1 MRYNLKKVWI
11 VGVFILLFLMLESF
25 LGYVLIWRQIRFWA
39 CTVITRLLIV
49 IPFFGVIL
57 LNWIW
62 GNFYVS
68 ILTLKVFF
76 LIHFIL
82 PFIIFLIVFF
92 HLNFLHFYTSKRN
105 FYISRNFDKIFFFP
119 FYWIK
124 DLYNIFLIFLLLLI
138 SFYFPFVFRDRE
150 IFLESNNLLSPVHII
165 PEWYF
170 LFAYD
175 VLRSISNKVLGVILI
190 LLRITIFFYFY
201 LKPFSNFYTLN
212 KIFIFLF
219 FFNIVI
225 LRYLGS
231 CLVEDPFINLGVIIS
246 IFYFKFILLLI
257 IFF

>member
-1 MRYNLKKVWI
+1 LNNIINYLLTRKNLNLFWNFGRILGFILFIQIFSGIFLIIIFRNDRIFSFFTIQFLIFDLNFGWIFRLIHINFVSFFFVFIFLHFLKRIFFMRYNLKKVWN

-49 IPFFGVIL
+49 IPFFGITL

-105 FYISRNFDKIFFFP
+105 FYISRNFDKIFF
-119 FYWIK
+119 I
-124 DLYNIFLIFLLLLI
+124 
-138 SFYFPFVFRDRE
+138 
-150 IFLESNNLLSPVHII
+150 
-165 PEWYF
+165 
-170 LFAYD
+170 LF
-175 VLRSISNKVLGVILI
+175 
-190 LLRITIFFYFY
+190 
-201 LKPFSNFYTLN
+201 LN
-212 KIFIFLF
+212 KRFL
-219 FFNIVI
+219 
-225 LRYLGS
+225 
-231 CLVEDPFINLGVIIS
+231 
-246 IFYFKFILLLI
+246 
-257 IFF
+257 